1 MQLASQGNVKLA
13 LGDASFSFLDAMA
26 QSYLSF
32 NEGLVGRSSF
42 GVPEEDHDAIIEALK
57 EPMKLR
63 DKWVLW
69 EQVVQE
75 GKSEKY
81 ADATRKVT
89 KFDTVQGFWG
99 IWNGLPQ
106 PSELLEQKR
115 IMRDQSGQPSVTI
128 DALMIFKEGIAPEWE
143 DPKNANGGH
152 FQIQMKPNA
161 GGGQID
167 EYWNNVVLAMVGGS
181 LEPAELITGVRLVDK
196 LSGPKVANAIRI
208 ELWFTKFSDTTQ
220 VNTLKKNFEK
230 CLSTKLDGTSGAA
243 VPKFDT
249 KPHGTMSK
257 H

>member
-1 MQLASQGNVKLA
+1 MT
-13 LGDASFSFLDAMA
+13 

-32 NEGLVGRSSF
+32 NESLVGRGNF
-42 GVPEEDHDAIIEALK
+42 GIPEDDEEVVIEALK
-57 EPMKLR
+57 EPMPLR
-63 DKWVLW
+63 DNWVLW

-75 GKSEKY
+75 GKKENY

-89 KFDTVQGFWG
+89 KFNTVQEFWG

-115 IMRDQSGQPSVTI
+115 IMRDQSNGAAVAV

-152 FQIQMKPNA
+152 FQIQMKPNV

-167 EYWNNVVLAMVGGS
+167 EYWNNVVLGMVGGT
-181 LEPAELITGVRLVDK
+181 LEPADMITGIRLVDK
-196 LSGPKVANAIRI
+196 LGGAKLASAIRI
-208 ELWFTKFSDTTQ
+208 ELWFTKFGETSA
-220 VNTLKKNFEK
+220 VNALKRNFQK
-230 CLSTKLDGTSGAA
+230 CMCTKVDGTQSSNGPSA
-243 VPKFDT
+243 DT
-249 KPHGTMSK
+249 KPHGSMSK